1 MFSDSCRNFHQLS
14 KFAIK
19 NLVKGRKV
27 KFMAFYW
34 PFWPLKVKFWNI
46 MQLTRS
52 CQAFSFGFVSLND
65 LILKI
70 IFGSPIT
77 RRDYVVPGSQNRL
90 ITRISVHRNL
100 VIGPVQFFQ
109 VKKLLFTKQLKLAR
123 APHRIF
129 YKISIP
135 CNREAKMSWS
145 GEHTKPLFLSTARWQ
160 HFFACA

>member
-77 RRDYVVPGSQNRL
+77 RRDYVVLWSMMCIDPIYLDLDTIRYPYQIMDLDTIQIQKYPDGSSSDTIQIRSKVL
-90 ITRISVHRNL
+90 IVH
-100 VIGPVQFFQ
+100 
-109 VKKLLFTKQLKLAR
+109 
-123 APHRIF
+123 
-129 YKISIP
+129 
-135 CNREAKMSWS
+135 
-145 GEHTKPLFLSTARWQ
+145 
-160 HFFACA
+160 

>member
-77 RRDYVVPGSQNRL
+77 RRDYVVHY
-90 ITRISVHRNL
+90 I
-100 VIGPVQFFQ
+100 VIRFKSTTHIVVSLGALEAHMIGMRHIIPYVYSPVVIKIAFGRE
-109 VKKLLFTKQLKLAR
+109 LLF
-123 APHRIF
+123 F
-129 YKISIP
+129 YQYG
-135 CNREAKMSWS
+135 CWWY
-145 GEHTKPLFLSTARWQ
+145 HL
-160 HFFACA
+160 

>member
-77 RRDYVVPGSQNRL
+77 RRDYVVHDKKKVLNQFSDKQSFRNKSRL
-90 ITRISVHRNL
+90 RIDIYSFMMKWCNTYLYDV
-100 VIGPVQFFQ
+100 
-109 VKKLLFTKQLKLAR
+109 
-123 APHRIF
+123 
-129 YKISIP
+129 KISCRPSKFDTTGGPIYDVK
-135 CNREAKMSWS
+135 N
-145 GEHTKPLFLSTARWQ
+145 
-160 HFFACA
+160 